1 MLAKPP
7 TPPKGNKS
15 RLVIGIMLAVVL
27 LCGVVSFLTSG
38 GKSSRPSAKKSDMVM
53 ITLPPPPPPPPP
65 PKVEPPPPKDEPPPD
80 KEQMVEQEPVPDD
93 EPPPDNSPPEALPT
107 EDLGTGIAGNGP
119 DMGLS
124 HAGSGGTGKI
134 GGAGKRGGGSRFGW
148 YAAKVQSSIADA
160 LRRNPATKSAT
171 MTLQIRVWPD
181 ANGRITRAQLVGTT
195 GNPAVDQAIKEQVLT
210 GLQLPEAPPADMPTP
225 IVLRISARKPAI

>member
-7 TPPKGNKS
+7 APPKANKS

-27 LCGVVSFLTSG
+27 LGGVVSFLTSG
-38 GKSSRPSAKKSDMVM
+38 GKSSRPSSKKSDMVT

-80 KEQMVEQEPVPDD
+80 KEQMVEQEPVPDN
-93 EPPPDNSPPEALPT
+93 EPPPDNSPPEAPPS

-119 DMGLS
+119 DMGLGS
-124 HAGSGGTGKI
+124 AGSGGSGKI
-134 GGAGKRGGGSRFGW
+134 GGTGKRGGGSKFGW

-195 GNPAVDQAIKEQVLT
+195 GNPAVDQAIKDQVLT